1 MYFIA
6 FRNALPVSFLL
17 AGSAFFCAA
26 AHAQRTSEIGAGL
39 GGLVY
44 RGELAPQYQLDN
56 NRPAFTVFYRRD
68 VSVPITVRGAFTAG
82 LLRADDARVTGANGN
97 VTPQSAVRQARLQ
110 GQVYEVSAVAEYNF
124 LDYHDRANKYHSTP
138 YLFAGVAG
146 YYTSSSTRTSNDL
159 LRNQLDRDGAM
170 FGFAIPAGVGFKAAL
185 TQHLNLGL
193 EVGVRKLFTDQFD
206 HLSQQ
211 DPAFVNPN
219 DPDWYF
225 YNGVS
230 LSYTFYKI
238 RCPDQY
244 KKNKRLLK

>member
-1 MYFIA
+1 MHFIA

-17 AGSAFFCAA
+17 AGSAFFCAPVR
-26 AHAQRTSEIGAGL
+26 AQHTSEIGAGL

-82 LLRADDARVTGANGN
+82 LLRTDDARVIGANGN

-159 LRNQLDRDGAM
+159 LRNQLNRDGAM

>member
-1 MYFIA
+1 MTFQD
-6 FRNALPVSFLL
+6 FNRALLASTLL
-17 AGSAFFCAA
+17 AGSAFFCGN
-26 AHAQRTSEIGAGL
+26 AQAQQTSEVGLGL

-56 NRPAFTVFYRRD
+56 NRPAFTGFYRRD
-68 VSVPITVRGAFTAG
+68 VTVPITVRGAFTAG
-82 LLRADDARVTGANGN
+82 LLRADDARVTDADGI
-97 VTPQSAVRQARLQ
+97 VLPQAAVRQARLS
-110 GQVYEVSAVAEYNF
+110 GWLTEVSVVAEYNF
-124 LDYHDRANKYHSTP
+124 LNYHDRADKYHYTP

-146 YYTSSSTRTSNDL
+146 YYASTTTTTANPNLSQ
-159 LRNQLDRDGAM
+159 QLDQSGGM
-170 FGFAIPAGVGFKAAL
+170 FGFAIPAGVGFKVAL
-185 TQHLNLGL
+185 SEHLNLGL
-193 EVGVRKLFTDQFD
+193 EVGARKLFTDQLD

-211 DPAFVNPN
+211 DPAYVNPH

-244 KKNKRLLK
+244 KKNDRLLK